1 LNREDC
7 SRGRKQLGG
16 GEGAGAT
23 TMSLSGIVKRNF
35 AKRVDAM
42 MGVLLKM
49 LKELSAVAGDGTSGN
64 MGNSKVVM
72 MWATVP

>member
-1 LNREDC
+1 
-7 SRGRKQLGG
+7 
-16 GEGAGAT
+16 
-23 TMSLSGIVKRNF
+23 MSLSGIVKRNF